1 MKTARRPGVDHALT
15 GVRNVRGMDEPSV
28 VPRFAGKAVLIT
40 GAARGQ
46 GRSHAVA
53 LAREGA
59 AVALVD
65 IAAGHIDH
73 PPFRVAS
80 RQDLEETAGLVESA
94 GGRALQIVCDVRDE
108 DQLADAVART
118 VATFGGLDHVIAN
131 AGVESL
137 FVAPWEVDRRDWDEV
152 LAINLTGAW
161 LTCKAAI
168 PQLIDR
174 GEGSSI
180 VLVSSGAALRPLSFN
195 VDYTVSK
202 YGVVGLGLT
211 LANDLGAYGVRVNV
225 VCPGSIDTPMLAA
238 VAEANN
244 MVPGEFLGQFRGSNL
259 LVPGV
264 LRAEEST
271 TPAILWLLSDDARFI
286 TGVVLPVDAGSWIRT
301 VPRRRG

>member
-1 MKTARRPGVDHALT
+1 MDDTARR
-15 GVRNVRGMDEPSV
+15 
-28 VPRFAGKAVLIT
+28 RFAGTTVLIT

-53 LAREGA
+53 LASEGA
-59 AVALVD
+59 DVALLD
-65 IAAGHIDH
+65 IASGRIDH

-80 RQDLEETAGLVESA
+80 QADLDETARLVEAA
-94 GGRALQIVCDVRDE
+94 GGRALPIVCDVRDE
-108 DQLADAVART
+108 GQLENAVART
-118 VATFGGLDHVIAN
+118 VSTFGRLDHVIAN

-137 FVAPWEVDRRDWDEV
+137 FVAPWEVDRQDWDEV

-168 PQLIDR
+168 PRLIER
-174 GEGSSI
+174 GEGTSI

-211 LANDLGAYGVRVNV
+211 LANDLGAHGVRVNV

-238 VAEANN
+238 VAEANQL
-244 MVPGEFLGQFRGSNL
+244 GAGALLGQFRGSNL

-271 TPAILWLLSDDARFI
+271 TPAILWLLSEDARFI